1 MNARMYCFLV
11 GLAALVPVSAAA
23 QTSPLGT
30 FDREVTKFLPKD
42 ARLVVGGGL
51 GMISQPYVGTDTV
64 RFVPEPLLVFQT
76 EKFSFVGRTLAYE
89 FLEKE
94 NMSVSAIAEWRFFG
108 HDGGEDS
115 PFLEG
120 MEERKGTAELGL
132 RAEYEMGPTHFSATF
147 RADAL
152 SRHDGY
158 ELELRASNELS
169 SWRPLSVRPNIGLR
183 FQTQGL
189 TNYYFG
195 VRENEALTG
204 TLDISGAADTSD
216 PAGLARPAY
225 RPDGAFTPFVGLT
238 ARQSVSPKFAAVG
251 GFDLNLFDKTVTDSP
266 IVEESTQMFA
276 FVGLIYVFG
285 DTEAT
290 SGH

>member
-1 MNARMYCFLV
+1 MNVCLCCL
-11 GLAALVPVSAAA
+11 LATLAPVSAVA

-30 FDREVTKFLPKD
+30 FDREVSRFLPKD
-42 ARLVVGGGL
+42 AQLVVGGGL

-89 FLEKE
+89 FFEKE
-94 NMSVSAIAEWRFFG
+94 DLAVSGIAEWRFFG
-108 HDGGEDS
+108 HDGGKDS

-120 MEERKGTAELGL
+120 MEERKGTAEIGM

-152 SRHDGY
+152 SRHQGY

-183 FQTQGL
+183 FQSQDL

-195 VRENEALTG
+195 VRDDEALPVTPANG
-204 TLDISGAADTSD
+204 SG
-216 PAGLARPAY
+216 PASSARPAY
-225 RPDGAFTPFVGLT
+225 RTEDAFTPFVGLT

-251 GFDLNLFDKTVTDSP
+251 GFDLNFFNKTVTDSP

-285 DTEAT
+285 DAEAT